1 MIIRGHR
8 ILDVGFVLVVPRVA
22 SDWRGWIGTFRRE
35 DSGTRSRWHTQ
46 VANNVHGNYYSP
58 ATWEPVSSDNE
69 VDQTEYIQELL
80 DRPSKPLSQAPSEVT
95 RLVPR
100 PKGVAKPSSSSSRPS
115 LASSSS
121 AKASQVKFLGQ
132 ILFESSSEKWSGT
145 CDRISNTEVRGA
157 IFQGLNISWSRI
169 ICEGICK
176 SQVHWYVFS
185 SGCEVLEVWRSY

>member
-1 MIIRGHR
+1 M
-8 ILDVGFVLVVPRVA
+8 
-22 SDWRGWIGTFRRE
+22 
-35 DSGTRSRWHTQ
+35 
-46 VANNVHGNYYSP
+46 ANNVHGNYYSP

-121 AKASQVKFLGQ
+121 AKASQVNISRSNPLLRAVPKSEVAPATESVTPKSVAPSFKGSASR
-132 ILFESSSEKWSGT
+132 EAGSSSKGSANPRCIDT
-145 CDRISNTEVRGA
+145 S
-157 IFQGLNISWSRI
+157 FL
-169 ICEGICK
+169 
-176 SQVHWYVFS
+176 
-185 SGCEVLEVWRSY
+185 